1 MYDAVLIDFMHL
13 LSILKTLEWLYWVR
27 HKVILAQFPVSNTGK
42 RKCCEKNK
50 QTNIRTGDSC
60 IFTLSEYSLQL
71 QHFVVQEI
79 PESEILSL

>member
-42 RKCCEKNK
+42 NKMLWEKQTNK
-50 QTNIRTGDSC
+50 QT
-60 IFTLSEYSLQL
+60 LE
-71 QHFVVQEI
+71 QEI
-79 PESEILSL
+79 HVFLLCQNILSKSSIL